1 MINDEA
7 EKCYY
12 LAVKSMLEL
21 YSSEW
26 LKNKKAAIID
36 GDNCFHN
43 ALTDALNHQNIKTD
57 LERISNIK
65 PFINQY
71 NWKEID
77 FPSHQKDQKKFEE
90 NNKSISL
97 NIFYIPHNTKQ
108 VRPAYKSNITT
119 SVIIK

>member
-36 GDNCFHN
+36 GDN
-43 ALTDALNHQNIKTD
+43 
-57 LERISNIK
+57 
-65 PFINQY
+65 
-71 NWKEID
+71 
-77 FPSHQKDQKKFEE
+77 
-90 NNKSISL
+90 
-97 NIFYIPHNTKQ
+97 
-108 VRPAYKSNITT
+108 
-119 SVIIK
+119 

>member
-26 LKNKKAAIID
+26 LKNKKVAIID

-77 FPSHQKDQKKFEE
+77 FPSHQKD
-90 NNKSISL
+90 
-97 NIFYIPHNTKQ
+97 
-108 VRPAYKSNITT
+108 
-119 SVIIK
+119 